1 MRIFIDFDVYE
12 RKYTYDEMKVMSVLC
27 SDDYK
32 SDTDGLDYEDLMIIA
47 NAVYNHWLNFEQI
60 FTTGIYYTYPWMMIM
75 GFEEKGYIQK
85 YADRVM
91 LDFIKLYNKET
102 TK

>member
-1 MRIFIDFDVYE
+1 MSLFNDFDVYE

-27 SDDYK
+27 SNDYK
-32 SDTDGLDYEDLMIIA
+32 SDTDDLDYEDLMIIA
-47 NAVYNHWLNFEQI
+47 NAVYNHWLNFERI
-60 FTTGIYYTYPWMMIM
+60 FPTRIYYTFPSLMVM
-75 GFEEKGYIQK
+75 GYEEKGYIQS

-91 LDFIKLYNKET
+91 LDFIKLYKEE